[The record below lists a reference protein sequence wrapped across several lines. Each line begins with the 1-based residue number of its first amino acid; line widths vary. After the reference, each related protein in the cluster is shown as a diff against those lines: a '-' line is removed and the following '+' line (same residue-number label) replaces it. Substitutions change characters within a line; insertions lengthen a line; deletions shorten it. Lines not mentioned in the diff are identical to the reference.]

1 MRHDHLPQPRP
12 PLTDQAAAEILDF
25 LYELV
30 SDFESAYYAKIRRY
44 RQRELGLK
52 HAQEQL
58 RLFDDSESTDP
69 F

>member
-1 MRHDHLPQPRP
+1 MHDDHIPQPRP
-12 PLTDQAAAEILDF
+12 PLSDQAAAQILEF

-30 SDFESAYYAKIRRY
+30 ADFESAYYAKILRY
-44 RQRELGLK
+44 RQGEAELN

-58 RLFDDSESTDP
+58 RLFDDSQNSDP

>member
-1 MRHDHLPQPRP
+1 MHDDHIPQPRP
-12 PLTDQAAAEILDF
+12 PLTDQAAAEILEF
-25 LYELV
+25 LYDLV
-30 SDFESAYYAKIRRY
+30 SDFESAYYAKILRY
-44 RQRELGLK
+44 RQRQGELK